1 MFIKLYRRWYN
12 IGYKN
17 VQHYRH
23 TVHRYLDGIWLASCK
38 KRQARTLMYKIL
50 SIKMNIDFNET
61 HVKYFNREQCRQA
74 IRILRPMYIQLYGKD
89 IEYKRKEKKKMA
101 KVRITRHEEFETA
114 HLLPGHEKGC
124 GRLHGHTYKI
134 EVTVEGPQ
142 KEPWGMVMDFG
153 DLKKAIKESTPD
165 HKFVYCTEGDQLS
178 ADISKVLVQ
187 HNIDHLAMPF
197 MTTAENMVGYYAQCI
212 DDYIK
217 NELGYKDVD
226 VVEVKLWETTNSYA
240 TWIK

>member
-1 MFIKLYRRWYN
+1 
-12 IGYKN
+12 
-17 VQHYRH
+17 
-23 TVHRYLDGIWLASCK
+23 
-38 KRQARTLMYKIL
+38 
-50 SIKMNIDFNET
+50 MNIDFNET

-101 KVRITRHEEFETA
+101 KVRITRHEEFEVA

-153 DLKKAIKESTPD
+153 DLKKAIKENTPD
-165 HKFVYCTEGDQLS
+165 HKFVYCTEGDPLS
-178 ADISKVLVQ
+178 SEISQVLVK
-187 HNIDHLAMPF
+187 HNIDHLAMPC
-197 MTTAENMVGYYAQCI
+197 MTTAENMVGYYAECI

>member
-101 KVRITRHEEFETA
+101 KVRITRHEEFEVA

-153 DLKKAIKESTPD
+153 DLKKAIKENTPD
-165 HKFVYCTEGDQLS
+165 HKFVYCTEGDPLS
-178 ADISKVLVQ
+178 SEISQVLVK
-187 HNIDHLAMPF
+187 HNIDHLAMPC
-197 MTTAENMVGYYAQCI
+197 MTTAENMVGYYAECI

>member
-1 MFIKLYRRWYN
+1 MIA
-12 IGYKN
+12 YKN
-17 VQHYRH
+17 LQHYKH
-23 TVHRYLDGIWLASCK
+23 TVHRYLDGIWLMSCK
-38 KRQARTLMYKIL
+38 RRQARKTMYKLL
-50 SIKMNIDFNET
+50 SSRMNLDVDET
-61 HVKYFNREQCRQA
+61 HIKLFNREQCKQA
-74 IRILRPMYIQLYGKD
+74 IKILRPMYIQLYGKD
-89 IEYKRKEKKKMA
+89 LDYVRKEKKKMA
-101 KVRITRHEEFETA
+101 KVRITRHEEFEVA

-153 DLKKAIKESTPD
+153 DLKNAIKENVPD
-165 HKFVYCTEGDQLS
+165 HKFVYCTEGDILS
-178 ADISKVLVQ
+178 SEISDVLKK
-187 HNIDHLAMPF
+187 HNIAHQPVPY
-197 MTTAENMVGYYAQCI
+197 MTTAENMVGYYAQAI

-240 TWIK
+240 TWIKD